1 MAGMK
6 VIDVE
11 RINTQGGSLRIH
23 AMKEEYVTSVS
34 EEVKKML
41 EEERKLGFDKPEIYN
56 LVANKVIEFKK
67 NLRIL
72 IEEEKRNKGKLIGLG
87 APARGVVILNY
98 CKLGTEDIEYIV
110 DDTPLKQ
117 GRLTPGVHI
126 PVKSF
131 ESIGFNKEKRTFI
144 LLSWN
149 YRESYLKRLKEKFS
163 SFRLIIPFP
172 KLEVIQYGKSE

>member
-1 MAGMK
+1 MEGVYALETILRGEFDTIYHEHVYTFSLHSLMATFRMAGMK

-72 IEEEKRNKGKLIGLG
+72 IE
-87 APARGVVILNY
+87 
-98 CKLGTEDIEYIV
+98 
-110 DDTPLKQ
+110 
-117 GRLTPGVHI
+117 
-126 PVKSF
+126 
-131 ESIGFNKEKRTFI
+131 
-144 LLSWN
+144 
-149 YRESYLKRLKEKFS
+149 
-163 SFRLIIPFP
+163 
-172 KLEVIQYGKSE
+172 